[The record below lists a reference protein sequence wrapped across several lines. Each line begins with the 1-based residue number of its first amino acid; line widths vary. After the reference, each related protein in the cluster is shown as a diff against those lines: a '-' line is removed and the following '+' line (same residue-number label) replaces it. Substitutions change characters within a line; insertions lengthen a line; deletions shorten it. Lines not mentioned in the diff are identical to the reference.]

1 MMTNYENQHYN
12 PHNDEARY
20 DQPHTEYNRRIEP
33 TTQKR
38 RSGFPQALLG
48 GVLGSVLTIGAMQLP
63 FLQDDNGGTVPVTN
77 DSKDSYNV
85 TKTANNE
92 SLADIIDNISPAIV
106 GVINMQKADINN
118 PFAPAQNSEQETGT
132 GSGVIYQADN
142 DASYI
147 VTNNHVVEGASNVKI
162 QLSTGKQYDS
172 ELIGT
177 DALTDIAVLKVKGDL
192 NIEPVTFGNSSGI
205 RTGDTVYAIGN
216 PLGLD
221 FANSVTEGIVSA
233 KERTMDVS
241 TSAGTSSVKAIQT
254 DAAINPGNSG
264 GALINASG
272 QLIGIN
278 SMKISSTEVEGIGFA
293 IPSNDVKTIIDEI
306 VKNGK
311 VVRPY
316 MGLALTSVDSI
327 PRQYLEQLDIDSDQ
341 GVIVSQTDN
350 YAGKVFN
357 EGDLITKV
365 DGQEIA
371 TDSELKSYIY
381 QNKKSGDTVTFTI
394 VREGKTQNV
403 ELTLR
408 STADQ
413 SN

>member
-1 MMTNYENQHYN
+1 M
-12 PHNDEARY
+12 
-20 DQPHTEYNRRIEP
+20 
-33 TTQKR
+33 
-38 RSGFPQALLG
+38 
-48 GVLGSVLTIGAMQLP
+48 LGSVLTIGAMQLP

-77 DSKDSYNV
+77 DSKGSYNV

-147 VTNNHVVEGASNVKI
+147 VTNNHVVEGASNIKI

-327 PRQYLEQLDIDSDQ
+327 PRQYLEQLGIDSDQ

>member
-1 MMTNYENQHYN
+1 
-12 PHNDEARY
+12 
-20 DQPHTEYNRRIEP
+20 
-33 TTQKR
+33 
-38 RSGFPQALLG
+38 
-48 GVLGSVLTIGAMQLP
+48 
-63 FLQDDNGGTVPVTN
+63 
-77 DSKDSYNV
+77 
-85 TKTANNE
+85 
-92 SLADIIDNISPAIV
+92 
-106 GVINMQKADINN
+106 
-118 PFAPAQNSEQETGT
+118 
-132 GSGVIYQADN
+132 
-142 DASYI
+142 
-147 VTNNHVVEGASNVKI
+147 
-162 QLSTGKQYDS
+162 
-172 ELIGT
+172 
-177 DALTDIAVLKVKGDL
+177 
-192 NIEPVTFGNSSGI
+192 
-205 RTGDTVYAIGN
+205 
-216 PLGLD
+216 
-221 FANSVTEGIVSA
+221 
-233 KERTMDVS
+233 MDVS

-327 PRQYLEQLDIDSDQ
+327 PRQYLEQLGIDSDQ